1 MNPNYTWQ
9 VKKDKYVKPTYYQQ
23 QIKTQRKQLNKKL
36 KAIQT
41 HPDRWI
47 HEMDDEMFNTV
58 CQMLRSQTETDIEM
72 ARDIIFKSKMSL
84 KQISEFT
91 LNEYMCSTILNG
103 PSFFNT
109 WSYGVVNVPNHY
121 TTI

>member
-1 MNPNYTWQ
+1 MNLNYKYQ
-9 VKKDKYVKPTYYQQ
+9 VKKSKYIEPTYHQYL
-23 QIKTQRKQLNKKL
+23 IKTQRKQLNKKL

-41 HPDRWI
+41 HPDKWI

-58 CQMLRSQTETDIEM
+58 CQMLHSKTETDIEM

-91 LNEYMCSTILNG
+91 LNEYMCNLILNG
-103 PSFFNT
+103 PEFFNT
-109 WSYGVVNVPNHY
+109 WSYGQIHISSSLA
-121 TTI
+121 TI